1 MRTIVTAITLEMIRD
16 ARTRIAPHVLRTPT
30 LPQVRLSETLGL
42 PVVAKLELLQH
53 TGSFKARGAF
63 NAMLSLDAAGRAAGV
78 VAVSGGNHA
87 LAIAYAARVLGI
99 AASVIMPKTTLEN
112 YVAGTRADGAE
123 VILTAD
129 IAAAFDEAHR
139 QAAAGR
145 TLIHPFDDPLV
156 IAGQGTMGLELL
168 EDAPEITDIIA
179 SIGGGGMISGVI
191 SAVKALRPEIRIWGV
206 ETDGADGMSKA
217 LAAGHP
223 VRLDAITSIAKT
235 LGAPSVSDRTLAIVR
250 DAVEEVLVVP
260 DAEAVRG
267 LQILAEQARV
277 VTEPAAACT
286 LAAALRLKDRLPR
299 DARLALIL
307 CGGNVTLNDIERWR
321 REFGV
326 A

>member
-63 NAMLSLDAAGRAAGV
+63 NAMLSLDAAGREAGV

-99 AASVIMPKTTLEN
+99 AASVIMPKTTPEN

-206 ETDGADGMSKA
+206 ETEGADGMSKA

>member
-16 ARTRIAPHVLRTPT
+16 ARTRIAPHVLHTPT

-53 TGSFKARGAF
+53 SGSFKARGAF
-63 NAMLSLDAAGRAAGV
+63 NAMLSLDAAGREAGV

-87 LAIAYAARVLGI
+87 LAIAYAARVLGV
-99 AASVIMPKTTLEN
+99 AASVIMPKTTPEN

-206 ETDGADGMSKA
+206 ETEGADAMSKA

-299 DARLALIL
+299 DARLALRSE
-307 CGGNVTLNDIERWR
+307 ERR
-321 REFGV
+321 VGKEC
-326 A
+326 